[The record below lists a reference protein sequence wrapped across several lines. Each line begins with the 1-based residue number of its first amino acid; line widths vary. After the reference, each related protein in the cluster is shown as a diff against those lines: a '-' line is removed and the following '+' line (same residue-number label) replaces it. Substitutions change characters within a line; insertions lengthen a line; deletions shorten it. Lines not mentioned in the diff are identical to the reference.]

1 MSTYIANIK
10 VTSQDVIK
18 NWWKLNYVNIG
29 DKFTD
34 VGEGDVDFYTYW
46 YSICYY
52 AAMLNAYKQIFRDV
66 SEYQEMMR
74 RFLQSR
80 DIAFINDSALDTLA
94 YLYDNWVEEIQKRGT
109 IKVNDFKGQ
118 SEENGLT
125 DYTDAGVIADDTFN
139 NEGIGLFVGSNSLE
153 GLLLTGIGLGEY
165 HSIQF
170 DTLLSDPNDAQIA
183 INGTLLNGLNTGI
196 TILNNNT
203 PTNGIASYNIIY
215 KCNSIS
221 TAFTLNLDVRI
232 LNTIKFVR
240 NSDKISLYV
249 NGSFIESKIAAF
261 TVFSPFDAAYLFL
274 GVLPII
280 ANIEVVQKDIDFNNI
295 ATTTWKCNEG
305 SGFTLESNHSPVNS
319 AVLNIANDIDWETLW
334 VRDGRLQNT
343 NYIGIDGEL
352 KRILNYSFG
361 ECLNELISTSEMGL
375 VLDVSSPI
383 SEEASCW
390 NLNKMYGKGSV
401 DRLSKFPLIFSA
413 AIKPYI
419 ENDRIKYAIPDS
431 NTDFWGINAQLVTP
445 SDWKT
450 LASMKPLGAIPFM
463 PIPVASGLDEIEGY
477 EISFVIQSSENIN
490 IKFGLLPYDSE
501 YVLMTNT
508 MKGTSASLFNNMFLD
523 ETNFSLCKNRD
534 LWIRGVYTL
543 THDVNVSQKLNI
555 NFGTNLYNILV
566 TDDVKFLL
574 PIIAF
579 AGVSL
584 ETFDETFDQT
594 FDQVLHTT
602 VVQIKDLVF
611 RPLSL
616 NTSKGVVQNK
626 NKMISFIKNNSGQS
640 QDSISKFINEKLIPY
655 NCTNN
660 IKYL

>member
-10 VTSQDVIK
+10 VTSQDIIK
-18 NWWKLNYVNIG
+18 NWWKLNYVNTG

-52 AAMLNAYKQIFRDV
+52 AGMLNAYKQIFRDV
-66 SEYQEMMR
+66 NEYEEMMR
-74 RFLQSR
+74 RFLKSR
-80 DIAFINDSALDTLA
+80 NIAFINDSTLDTLA

-109 IKVNDFKGQ
+109 IKINDYKGQ
-118 SEENGLT
+118 SEENGIT
-125 DYTDAGVIADDTFN
+125 DYTDTGVVVDNTYN
-139 NEGIGLFVGSNSLE
+139 NSGIGLYVGNNSLG
-153 GLLLTGIGLGEY
+153 GLLWIGVGLGEY
-165 HSIQF
+165 HSIKF
-170 DTLLSDPNDAQIA
+170 DTLLSDSNDAQIA
-183 INGTLLNGLNTGI
+183 INGTLLNGTDTGI
-196 TILNNNT
+196 ILVNNGA
-203 PTNGIASYNIIY
+203 PTNGIASYTLTY

-240 NSDKISLYV
+240 NSDRISLYI
-249 NGSFIESKIAAF
+249 NDSFIETKTAAF

-280 ANIEVVQKDIDFNNI
+280 ANIEIVEKDIDFNNI
-295 ATTTWKCNEG
+295 ATTIWKCNEG
-305 SGFTLESNHSPVNS
+305 SGFILESNHSPVNS
-319 AVLNIANDIDWETLW
+319 AVLNIANDFDFNTLW
-334 VRDGRLQNT
+334 IRDGRLQNT
-343 NYIGIDGEL
+343 NYVGIDGEL

-401 DRLSKFPLIFSA
+401 DKLSKFPLMFTA
-413 AIKPYI
+413 TVNPYI
-419 ENDRIKYAIPDS
+419 ENSRIKYTIPVS
-431 NTDFWGINAQLVTP
+431 NTDYWGINAQLSTP

-450 LASMKPLGAIPFM
+450 LGSMKPLGAIPFI

-477 EISFVIQSSENIN
+477 EISFVIQSNENID
-490 IKFGLLPYDSE
+490 IKFGILPYDSE

-508 MKGTSASLFNNMFLD
+508 MKSTATNLFSNMFL
-523 ETNFSLCKNRD
+523 EVTNFSLCKNRD
-534 LWIRGVYTL
+534 LWVRGAYNL
-543 THDVNVSQKLNI
+543 THDVEVSQKLNI
-555 NFGTNLYNILV
+555 GFGNNLYNILV

-579 AGVSL
+579 ASTGV
-584 ETFDETFDQT
+584 ETI
-594 FDQVLHTT
+594 
-602 VVQIKDLVF
+602 VQIKDLIF

-626 NKMISFIKNNSGQS
+626 NKMVSFVKNNSGQS
-640 QDSISKFINEKLIPY
+640 QDTISKFINEKLIPY